1 MDYRQR
7 AAALLLDILPES
19 QNPEADALIDSAIRK
34 LRKLPERPAERAP
47 YEGLF
52 AAPRPEGQSV
62 PTHALFDMELRATGS
77 LVTGHLFLFDQNDKQ
92 IFSAVATSGLPGFQT
107 SKHFWTRAKGPIPPK
122 SGIAFATKPLWLEI
136 PGVDGWF
143 FPIAPF
149 HFNDYNRGDF
159 GVHADTNVAGSSG
172 CPVIRNR
179 ETFNN
184 KFVPLMKA
192 ARDAGVATIPLE
204 IEYT

>member
-7 AAALLLDILPES
+7 AAALLLDLLPDS

-34 LRKLPERPAERAP
+34 LKKLPERPQGRAP

-52 AAPRPEGQSV
+52 LPPK
-62 PTHALFDMELRATGS
+62 PTQQAVAIRARFTMDLGRSSTLR
-77 LVTGHLFLFDQNDKQ
+77 TGHLSLYDQSGKQ
-92 IFSAVATSGLPGFQT
+92 IFTAVATSGLPGFQ
-107 SKHFWTRAKGPIPPK
+107 SEQHLKTRARGPIPPK
-122 SGIAFATKPLWLEI
+122 KGIEFKTKPLWLEI

-143 FPIAPF
+143 YPISPF
-149 HFNDYNRGDF
+149 HFNDYSRGDF

-172 CPVIRNR
+172 CPVIRDR

-184 KFVPLMKA
+184 KFVPMMRA
-192 ARDAGVATIPLE
+192 SHEAGIATIPLE
-204 IEYT
+204 VEYS